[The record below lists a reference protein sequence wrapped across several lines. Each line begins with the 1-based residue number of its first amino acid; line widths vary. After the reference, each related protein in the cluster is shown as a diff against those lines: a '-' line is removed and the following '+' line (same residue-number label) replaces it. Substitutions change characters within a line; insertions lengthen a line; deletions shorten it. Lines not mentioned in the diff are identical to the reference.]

1 MKHSYKN
8 RINNLL
14 RFDKIRLCKLLEISQ
29 HCLFGF
35 SFTLLFGNLINSIF
49 YDDDIEELSTIYLI
63 LIIFIELILTVL
75 IVYYIRKIII
85 IIPFLFSFITNKYVP
100 SKKDEVSNGY
110 VIGSTLILTITLENL
125 NKKFEELDRR
135 IKNFFNS

>member
-1 MKHSYKN
+1 MKKLYKN

-29 HCLFGF
+29 NCLFGF

-49 YDDDIEELSTIYLI
+49 YDDNIEELSTTYLI
-63 LIIFIELILTVL
+63 IIIFIELILTVL
-75 IVYYIRKIII
+75 IVYYIRKFIM

-100 SKKDEVSNGY
+100 SKKDEASNGY

-135 IKNFFNS
+135 IKNYF